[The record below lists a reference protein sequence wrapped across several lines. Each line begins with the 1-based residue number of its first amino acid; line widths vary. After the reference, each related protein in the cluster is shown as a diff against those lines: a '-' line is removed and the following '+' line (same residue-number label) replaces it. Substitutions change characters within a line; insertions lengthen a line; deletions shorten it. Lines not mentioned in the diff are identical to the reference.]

1 MTGEGP
7 SVIAYSGHEE
17 RGPERFIE
25 RDWGRSVTMNH
36 GNKTSGTTAGS
47 AKARS
52 GLSVAIACALLAPAA
67 WAQDVSS
74 QTEASADAT
83 TLTSV
88 TVTARKREE
97 TLQEVPVAVTA
108 FTAQALDKLNV
119 EDLSD

>member
-7 SVIAYSGHEE
+7 SVIAYFGHEE

-52 GLSVAIACALLAPAA
+52 GLSVAIAIACALLAPAA

-74 QTEASADAT
+74 QTETSADAT

-97 TLQEVPVAVTA
+97 TLQE
-108 FTAQALDKLNV
+108 
-119 EDLSD
+119 